1 MVQRW
6 LLRVLAVPIEQENI
20 RHYVYWHDGHNDDP
34 IIQKLLAAVREV
46 VVQCVLSFG
55 VKINYRW
62 H

>member
-46 VVQCVLSFG
+46 VVQ
-55 VKINYRW
+55 
-62 H
+62 